1 MSLGLFQEFIVFVS
15 GVTQG
20 TEDLGSVQD
29 FVLLLWCESGE
40 LGGRGSPRFPSVI
53 TVVKLLLRLYSR
65 SNKLFGRVALRVL
78 SNIHDRALLQKQPT
92 DSTR

>member
-1 MSLGLFQEFIVFVS
+1 MSPGLFQEFMVFAP

-40 LGGRGSPRFPSVI
+40 LGGRGSPRFPCVI
-53 TVVKLLLRLYSR
+53 AVVKSFSSDFIQGLISYLTES
-65 SNKLFGRVALRVL
+65 
-78 SNIHDRALLQKQPT
+78 H
-92 DSTR
+92 